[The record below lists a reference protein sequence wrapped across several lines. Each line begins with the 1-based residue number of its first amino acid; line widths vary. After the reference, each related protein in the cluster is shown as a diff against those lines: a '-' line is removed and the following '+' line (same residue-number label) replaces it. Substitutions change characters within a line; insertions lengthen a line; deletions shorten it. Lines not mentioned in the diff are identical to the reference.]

1 MTSEQVLKQWM
12 DIAGLPTEVY
22 DQTRRICGFN
32 FLNRFDIVVEA
43 PPASED
49 IFISIDII
57 ETAQLGDLNGIMID
71 CMKLNAYGLETRGAS
86 LGYDEAAKMIILS
99 HRVNAHTLDGQGLSV
114 IVNNLVG
121 VAQSL
126 QDRLKSLNEARKT
139 VSRARGDAVIFS

>member
-1 MTSEQVLKQWM
+1 
-12 DIAGLPTEVY
+12 
-22 DQTRRICGFN
+22 
-32 FLNRFDIVVEA
+32 
-43 PPASED
+43 
-49 IFISIDII
+49 
-57 ETAQLGDLNGIMID
+57 MID

-99 HRVNAHTLDGQGLSV
+99 HRINAHTLDGQGLSV

-139 VSRARGDAVIFS
+139 VSQARGDAVIFS

>member
-139 VSRARGDAVIFS
+139 VSQARGDAVIFS